1 MNYQFSVPCLMGVEA
16 LVADELR
23 FNRFADVSAEN
34 GKVRFSGDMGECARA
49 NVILRCG
56 ERVLLNLASFR
67 ATTFDELFEG
77 VKAIEWEN
85 FIGQND
91 EFPVKGY
98 SVSSKLFSVPDCQK
112 IVKKAV
118 VERLKLKY
126 GVSWFAE
133 DGCKLQIRFSLLNDR
148 CEISLDTT
156 GAPLFKRGYKLETT
170 DATLRETLAASI
182 VKVARYRGREALIDP
197 FCGSGTIAIEAA
209 LAALGV
215 APGARRKFEAEQWGF
230 CDTSVFAA
238 AREEAIARERHEK
251 LPITASD
258 LSAEA
263 VALTEENARRAGVLD
278 CIEVRRADATRLD
291 FSPWQVMMTNPPY
304 GVRLLDVE
312 QARAL
317 YAALGS
323 ATKSNP
329 QLKMYVLSSDE
340 SFETQ
345 FGRQCDKKRKL
356 YNGMIKCGLYMYFKN
371 GN

>member
-182 VKVARYRGREALIDP
+182 VKVARYRGREALVDP

-215 APGARRKFEAEQWGF
+215 APGARRKFEAEQWSF

-263 VALTEENARRAGVLD
+263 VALTEENALRAGVLD